1 LLTGQQTC
9 SNDRVDLLQSQG
21 LLRRVRGTSPSMSSR
36 TAAAAVFLLFATNGA
51 LIGGVGGTLPALRER
66 LDVSASGLSL
76 LLFCLAAA
84 AVVSM
89 QVGGRLADKIG
100 ARPVALVTLSVLA
113 AGVGLLAITSSL
125 PWAIVAMVLAGLGN
139 GAMDVAMN
147 SLGVEV
153 EQSRPRPIMSRFHAF
168 WSLGNLT
175 AAGTIVLIA
184 RLLDRT
190 GGANV
195 GPALGTL
202 CVVGIIAIA
211 VAFRIVPDGRRIEHK
226 PDGVRTAIPRLA
238 WALGLMAFCFGLAE
252 GTAVDW
258 SSVHVT
264 DVAKIDPSTGALG
277 LVSVSG
283 CMVIIRL
290 LGDRAVARVGRRAV
304 VRVGAVTAIA
314 GYFITVLTDPL
325 PLLLI
330 GWALV
335 GLGLGLVAPQVYAV
349 AGHVGGGRMLAIVVT
364 FGYAAFLVGP
374 AMIGQLVEHFG
385 VQHAMILPLVLS
397 GCLVAVSPALPRE
410 ECLPSR

>member
-1 LLTGQQTC
+1 MTAT
-9 SNDRVDLLQSQG
+9 D
-21 LLRRVRGTSPSMSSR
+21 TSPVMSTR
-36 TAAAAVFLLFATNGA
+36 TAAVAVGLLFITNGA

-76 LLFCLAAA
+76 LLFCLAAS

-89 QVGGRLADKIG
+89 QIGGRLADRIG
-100 ARPVALVTLSVLA
+100 ARPVALCTLTLLA
-113 AGVGLLAITSSL
+113 AGVGLLALTSSL

-153 EQSRPRPIMSRFHAF
+153 EQARPKPIMSRFHAF

-184 RLLDRT
+184 RSFDRT

-202 CVVGIIAIA
+202 CVAGLISIA
-211 VAFRIVPDGRRIEHK
+211 VCVRIVPVGRKIEHK
-226 PDGVRTAIPRLA
+226 LDGVRTAIPRLA

-252 GTAVDW
+252 GTAIDW

-277 LVSVSG
+277 LVAVSG
-283 CMVIIRL
+283 FMVIIRL
-290 LGDRAVARVGRRAV
+290 LGDQAVARVGRRAV

-314 GYFITVLTDPL
+314 GYLVTVFTQ
-325 PLLLI
+325 PLLLLLV

-335 GLGLGLVAPQVYAV
+335 GLGVGLVAPQVYAV

-374 AMIGQLVEHFG
+374 AIIGQLVEHFG
-385 VQHAMILPLVLS
+385 VQDAMILPLVLS
-397 GCLVAVSPALPRE
+397 GCLVAVSGVLPRDD
-410 ECLPSR
+410 